1 MTLSKD
7 YRLRLQIIDS
17 IVRLNRDV
25 TFEEMVRATKLCKS
39 NKHAMGIWERTVGCQ
54 LVKE

>member
-7 YRLRLQIIDS
+7 YRLRLQIIACS
-17 IVRLNRDV
+17 VRLKRDV
-25 TFEEMVRATKLCKS
+25 TFEDMVWATKLCKS

-54 LVKE
+54 LVTE